1 MAIISNSFITKGPFS
16 PRCFSPGWLHFLHST
31 GESDCGQ
38 HGWSETLVKKA
49 GSCPSEKCFVLQAH
63 PEQPLCRTGWKYLIL
78 MQPLH
83 AEVHVSSEKLS
94 LSVHGASRK
103 QSRSCSSAVPCTFL
117 GLICTPG
124 PSPAAQSSRFRDAEL
139 CLFHLTPIA
148 VIAGITSWCT
158 APGPAQALPHC
169 SLLLQLCSSCGWHEQ
184 DRMNPGKS
192 LHILHQRNAGQGLHH
207 KPE

>member
-49 GSCPSEKCFVLQAH
+49 GSCHSEKCFVLQAH

-103 QSRSCSSAVPCTFL
+103 QSRPCSSAVPCTFL
-117 GLICTPG
+117 GLILTPG

-139 CLFHLTPIA
+139 CLFHLTPMA

-158 APGPAQALPHC
+158 APGPAP
-169 SLLLQLCSSCGWHEQ
+169 LLTSAPALQLLWLA
-184 DRMNPGKS
+184 R
-192 LHILHQRNAGQGLHH
+192 AGQDEPWKILTHTAP
-207 KPE
+207 KECRARAASQTRVTK